1 MQKVVKKEMVFKDK
15 KVTGVEISWDN
26 GQCVFIVA
34 DKGLVAC
41 GAIDLKAMEEFN
53 FAAAISKG
61 TPEKPLVTTED
72 LLDAKV
78 TGITSEAQNLGLI
91 EGMSGREALEKLL

>member
-1 MQKVVKKEMVFKDK
+1 MQRVVKKEMMIKDK
-15 KVTGVEISWDN
+15 PVTGVEISWDN
-26 GQCVFIVA
+26 GQCVLIVA

-41 GAIDLKAMEEFN
+41 GAIDLKVMDEFD
-53 FAAAISKG
+53 FAIAISKG

-72 LLDAKV
+72 LLDAKISG
-78 TGITSEAQNLGLI
+78 TTTEAQNLGII

>member
-1 MQKVVKKEMVFKDK
+1 MQKDVKKEMIIKNK

-26 GQCVFIVA
+26 GQCVLIVA
-34 DKGLVAC
+34 NKGLVTC
-41 GAIDLKAMEEFN
+41 GAIDLKVMEHFN
-53 FAAAISKG
+53 FAAAISHG

-72 LLDAKV
+72 LLDSKI
-78 TGITSEAQNLGLI
+78 TGVTSEAQNLGII